1 MSAGEQAVVLLLA
14 VDRKQAAIL
23 RRYCEGLCALCCWR
37 RKWCVRPAIGVE
49 FRNGAT
55 LEIATNA
62 AVPGC
67 QGMDRAETEGKER
80 REKSAGTQ
88 RGCELDDGRTL

>member
-1 MSAGEQAVVLLLA
+1 M
-14 VDRKQAAIL
+14 
-23 RRYCEGLCALCCWR
+23 
-37 RKWCVRPAIGVE
+37 VRSTGDGVE

-88 RGCELDDGRTL
+88 LRCEPDDGRTL

>member
-1 MSAGEQAVVLLLA
+1 MRSTG
-14 VDRKQAAIL
+14 D
-23 RRYCEGLCALCCWR
+23 
-37 RKWCVRPAIGVE
+37 GVE
-49 FRNGAT
+49 FRSGAT

-62 AVPGC
+62 AGPGC

-88 RGCELDDGRTL
+88 LGCEPDDGRAL